1 MKSKV
6 FTSVIFC
13 LLLISNI
20 YAEMIIKVE
29 PMVVTA
35 KKYASSLEETGSNV
49 QVFTRE
55 ELTQLGAET
64 LKEAMDL
71 STNIASV
78 SGGGVTSILQR
89 GLASNAS
96 KVLWNGVELKD
107 PITPQGTPY
116 LDVLNI
122 NDLERIEII
131 QGASSSLY
139 GSGAMGGVINFI
151 FRKNVS
157 NVFVNY
163 ATEKMVTGLNYNTY
177 ILDTDLQLN
186 VSSSYDNTL
195 SDLVDTTEKDAKT
208 VQNIRLGVQ
217 RDFGRI
223 RTKVLYA
230 RNLGVFELDNFFST
244 VDDPDYQL
252 NSLQNLFSVS
262 TAFKISENLESTL
275 IYNLNSIARDSV
287 NVADDVDATAT
298 SSEYRGSTNYVDWRN
313 LWEVSSDINVLFGAD
328 LHTENGSSEYIT
340 AFYESTFANKA
351 QSVRGAYTHFDY
363 LNPILSMNTG
373 VRLEEYGGNYIST
386 YSLSFFRDVPYL
398 DSVIKINWRTG
409 FRHPSLYEK
418 YDVFSGNE
426 NLEAENSVSRE
437 VTLIKGLGKT
447 GQASVSYF
455 DYDVT
460 NRINYNSSTWKYENV
475 SGLTKSKGASVAY
488 ALRLPAIL
496 DFLKTEYTKT
506 YAHTEGEKTLLIPED
521 KVSFSTGFSYQNFLA
536 GLSLIYVGQRYDY
549 GDVELAS
556 YYLVNTKMQWLFS
569 ENNRLS
575 LTINNLWNTNYVERS
590 GYATQGRIVS
600 VGYSR
605 GF

>member
-351 QSVRGAYTHFDY
+351 QSVRGAYT
-363 LNPILSMNTG
+363 
-373 VRLEEYGGNYIST
+373 
-386 YSLSFFRDVPYL
+386 
-398 DSVIKINWRTG
+398 
-409 FRHPSLYEK
+409 
-418 YDVFSGNE
+418 
-426 NLEAENSVSRE
+426 
-437 VTLIKGLGKT
+437 
-447 GQASVSYF
+447 
-455 DYDVT
+455 
-460 NRINYNSSTWKYENV
+460 
-475 SGLTKSKGASVAY
+475 
-488 ALRLPAIL
+488 
-496 DFLKTEYTKT
+496 
-506 YAHTEGEKTLLIPED
+506 
-521 KVSFSTGFSYQNFLA
+521 
-536 GLSLIYVGQRYDY
+536 
-549 GDVELAS
+549 
-556 YYLVNTKMQWLFS
+556 
-569 ENNRLS
+569 
-575 LTINNLWNTNYVERS
+575 
-590 GYATQGRIVS
+590 
-600 VGYSR
+600 
-605 GF
+605 